1 MLTKDFGKRLKYW
14 RLRRGLTQEE
24 FGAKVGTDNTQ
35 VSRYEHGRVL
45 PLLPTIEKILSALDV
60 DVTTFFGELS
70 ADKPLPET
78 FGEWRK
84 YWRERRGL
92 SREELAKLK

>member
-14 RLRRGLTQEE
+14 DEWRRIPPKTFRTGLNSTQILLYETGEGDPTLSMVEE
-24 FGAKVGTDNTQ
+24 
-35 VSRYEHGRVL
+35 VL
-45 PLLPTIEKILSALDV
+45 NAFDLSIA
-60 DVTTFFGELS
+60 TFFGELP

-78 FGEWRK
+78 FGERLK